1 MWFGGNG
8 REVSTPLLSTDA
20 SRWTQNHKEG
30 RLTSSSR
37 IDMQLGQ
44 QMIRAAPNRC
54 CLAHR
59 CLLRFS
65 DQCASAV
72 YAPELAKRV
81 RRCQCSLEPG
91 PFQASLNPS
100 CFPSPNIN
108 HSGLPSQPHL
118 SSLGSQHLPVD
129 RRAPPL
135 PSLSLRPPEPS
146 RFQAWLIKHRDDK
159 GAIKLDNDG
168 HVWGAWV

>member
-1 MWFGGNG
+1 MVAAWWFCKCGL
-8 REVSTPLLSTDA
+8 ETPLLSTDA
-20 SRWTQNHKEG
+20 SRWTRNHKEG

-59 CLLRFS
+59 CSRLLRFS

-108 HSGLPSQPHL
+108 
-118 SSLGSQHLPVD
+118 
-129 RRAPPL
+129 RASVSHWPLWPPL
-135 PSLSLRPPEPS
+135 STTFIFSTCRWTAGLRPFHRCPLDLQS
-146 RFQAWLIKHRDDK
+146 RPASRHD
-159 GAIKLDNDG
+159 
-168 HVWGAWV
+168 